1 MVQVGDI
8 VYLCCKSKEDRK
20 VRIRGTVVEEDS
32 GALTV
37 GFSVDLARN
46 LANAVI
52 YEKAEQPGCGFIK
65 VGANSVS
72 SVLPA
77 GWGASVGG
85 KAPALEA
92 VLPVWDDIS
101 KTVGLESS
109 EAEAV
114 GKPKKNPAAAG
125 ASTQRSLETELA
137 RMQQELWQN
146 QDSGDESSVSED
158 EDRPGSSG
166 DVRHL
171 APGASSLKKK
181 EKKDTED
188 SKPDMSSMVQQMMMQ
203 NLAGG
208 QSANDLLPMMMF
220 SMLMDQKKEK
230 NRKSRKGKRDQIEI
244 LGGSSSDDS
253 EDEPSKDLGMKAI
266 TTLHRMHRRI
276 TRHPRALVREFERD
290 MVDELGII
298 PGQSW
303 TVKEWLKK
311 QPWGK
316 FKGLYR
322 SAVMDAAAYEFARN
336 GNSEAAAAQLCQNMK
351 SKLQAVLAGGDWQTA
366 WLLTGLEDPLQKREF
381 AGSKAEMAIIS
392 NYMSS
397 LSKLRK
403 KVRETG
409 TIKEEEAE

>member
-220 SMLMDQKKEK
+220 SMLMDQK
-230 NRKSRKGKRDQIEI
+230 RKRTENPAKGR
-244 LGGSSSDDS
+244 
-253 EDEPSKDLGMKAI
+253 
-266 TTLHRMHRRI
+266 
-276 TRHPRALVREFERD
+276 
-290 MVDELGII
+290 GI
-298 PGQSW
+298 
-303 TVKEWLKK
+303 
-311 QPWGK
+311 
-316 FKGLYR
+316 R
-322 SAVMDAAAYEFARN
+322 
-336 GNSEAAAAQLCQNMK
+336 
-351 SKLQAVLAGGDWQTA
+351 
-366 WLLTGLEDPLQKREF
+366 
-381 AGSKAEMAIIS
+381 
-392 NYMSS
+392 
-397 LSKLRK
+397 
-403 KVRETG
+403 
-409 TIKEEEAE
+409 

>member
-1 MVQVGDI
+1 MVQVGDTL
-8 VYLCCKSKEDRK
+8 YLCCKSKEDRK
-20 VRIRGTVVEEDS
+20 IRIRGTVVEEES
-32 GALTV
+32 GTLTV
-37 GFSVDLARN
+37 GFSVDLARE
-46 LANAVI
+46 LANAVT
-52 YEKAEQPGCGFIK
+52 YDKAGQFSCGFLK
-65 VGANSVS
+65 VEANSVS

-92 VLPVWDDIS
+92 VLPIWDNLS
-101 KTVGLESS
+101 KTIGLESS

-114 GKPKKNPAAAG
+114 GPVRKDPAVAG
-125 ASTQRSLETELA
+125 SSTNRALEKELM
-137 RMQQELWQN
+137 RMQQELWQE

-158 EDRPGSSG
+158 EGRSGSSE

-171 APGASSLKKK
+171 APGTSSLKKK
-181 EKKDTED
+181 EKKVKEN
-188 SKPDMSSMVQQMMMQ
+188 SKTDMSSVMQQMMMQ

-208 QSANDLLPMMMF
+208 QPVNDLLPLMMF

-230 NRKSRKGKRDQIEI
+230 SRKSRKERKDQVEI
-244 LGGSSSDDS
+244 LGGSSSDESDDDS
-253 EDEPSKDLGMKAI
+253 RKDLGMRAI

-276 TRHPRALVREFERD
+276 TRHPRALVREFEKD
-290 MVDELGII
+290 MVEELGII

-316 FKGLYR
+316 FRGLYR

-381 AGSKAEMAIIS
+381 AGSKTEMAIIS

-409 TIKEEEAE
+409 TTKEEEAE